1 MITSAKKKY
10 FVPALE
16 KGLDILEALAIAVVP
31 QSLTD
36 LSRTLNRTPSELFRM
51 LDALEQRA
59 YISRDMVSDGYY
71 LTLKLYE
78 LAHTHSPVDHLLRA
92 AAVPMR
98 ELSESIHESC
108 HLSILNGPML
118 VVIAQAESPE
128 PVRLSIE
135 VGYRV
140 LPLMTASG
148 KVLVSMLED
157 MTRGRFLAADTT
169 YASMS
174 RSQRQAF
181 STDVLQIRKTR
192 HYVAPSTRRAG
203 IDISCAVGNS
213 EIDVS
218 AALGVPIMPGG
229 LNQGKESKLVNI
241 IQECADRITV
251 TLGLGKR

>member
-1 MITSAKKKY
+1 MKIAAKTKY

-51 LDALEQRA
+51 LDALERRA
-59 YISRDMVSDGYY
+59 YISRDVVSDGYY

-98 ELSESIHESC
+98 ELAESIHESC

-118 VVIAQAESPE
+118 IVIAQAESPE

-140 LPLMTASG
+140 LPLTTASG

-157 MTRGRFLAADTT
+157 TIRGRFLTTDTT

-174 RSQRQAF
+174 RSERQHF
-181 STDVLQIRKTR
+181 STTVLQIRKAR
-192 HYVAPSTRRAG
+192 HYVAQSTRRAG
-203 IDISCAVGNS
+203 IDISCAVGNPDI
-213 EIDVS
+213 EVS

-229 LNQGKESKLVNI
+229 PNQGKENKLVAT
-241 IQECADRITV
+241 IQKCADQITIA
-251 TLGLGKR
+251 LGLGRR

>member
-1 MITSAKKKY
+1 MKKVTKTKY

-51 LDALEQRA
+51 LDALERRT
-59 YISRDMVSDGYY
+59 YISRDIVSDGYH

-98 ELSESIHESC
+98 ELAEAIHESC

-118 VVIAQAESPE
+118 MVIAQAESAE

-140 LPLMTASG
+140 LPLTTASG
-148 KVLVSMLED
+148 KVLVSMLD
-157 MTRGRFLAADTT
+157 DATRGRFLATDAT
-169 YASMS
+169 YSSMS
-174 RSQRQAF
+174 RSERQQF
-181 STDVLQIRKTR
+181 STSVLQIRKVGC
-192 HYVAPSTRRAG
+192 YMAPSMRRAG
-203 IDISCAVGNS
+203 IDISCVVGNS

-229 LNQGKESKLVNI
+229 PNQGRENKLVST
-241 IQECADRITV
+241 IQECGDKITV
-251 TLGLGKR
+251 TLGLGHH

>member
-1 MITSAKKKY
+1 MKMPTKTKY

-51 LDALEQRA
+51 LDALERRA
-59 YISRDMVSDGYY
+59 YISRDVVSDGYY

-78 LAHTHSPVDHLLRA
+78 LAHMHSPVDHLLRA
-92 AAVPMR
+92 AALPMR
-98 ELSESIHESC
+98 ELAETIHESC

-118 VVIAQAESPE
+118 MVIAQAESPE
-128 PVRLSIE
+128 PVRLSVE

-148 KVLVSMLED
+148 RVLVSMLD
-157 MTRGRFLAADTT
+157 DATRGRFLATDIT
-169 YASMS
+169 YSSMS
-174 RSQRQAF
+174 RAERHQF
-181 STDVLQIRKTR
+181 STSVLQIRETR
-192 HYVAPSTRRAG
+192 YYMAQSRRRTG
-203 IDISCAVGNS
+203 IDISCAVGNA

-229 LNQGKESKLVNI
+229 PNQNREKKLTST
-241 IQECADRITV
+241 IQKCADKITV
-251 TLGLGKR
+251 ALGLAHR

>member
-1 MITSAKKKY
+1 MKTPTKTKY

-16 KGLDILEALAIAVVP
+16 KGLDILEALAVAVVP

-51 LDALEQRA
+51 LDALERRA
-59 YISRDMVSDGYY
+59 YISRDIVSDGYY

-92 AAVPMR
+92 AALPMR
-98 ELSESIHESC
+98 ELAETIHESC

-118 VVIAQAESPE
+118 MVIAQAESPE

-140 LPLMTASG
+140 LPLTTASG
-148 KVLVSMLED
+148 RVLVSMLD
-157 MTRGRFLAADTT
+157 DATRGRFLAADVT
-169 YASMS
+169 YSSMN
-174 RSQRQAF
+174 RAERHRF
-181 STDVLQIRKTR
+181 STSVLQIREAGC
-192 HYVAPSTRRAG
+192 YIAPSTRRAG
-203 IDISCAVGNS
+203 IDISCAIGNS

-229 LNQGKESKLVNI
+229 PNQNREKKLAST
-241 IQECADRITV
+241 IQECANKITV
-251 TLGLGKR
+251 TLGLTHR

>member
-1 MITSAKKKY
+1 MKMETKTKY

-51 LDALEQRA
+51 LDALERRA
-59 YISRDMVSDGYY
+59 YISRDLVSDGYY

-92 AAVPMR
+92 AAAPMR
-98 ELSESIHESC
+98 ELVESIHESC

-148 KVLVSMLED
+148 KVLISMLED
-157 MTRGRFLAADTT
+157 TMRGRFLAADAM
-169 YASMS
+169 YSSMN
-174 RSQRQAF
+174 RSQRQRF
-181 STDVLQIRKTR
+181 STEVLQIRKAG

-203 IDISCAVGNS
+203 IDISCVVGNP
-213 EIDVS
+213 EIEVS

-229 LNQGKESKLVNI
+229 PNHGKESKLVST
-241 IQECADRITV
+241 IQKCAGQITFA
-251 TLGLGKR
+251 LGLSSR

>member
-1 MITSAKKKY
+1 MKKVTKTKY

-51 LDALEQRA
+51 LDALERRT
-59 YISRDMVSDGYY
+59 YISRDIVSDGYY

-98 ELSESIHESC
+98 ELAEAIHESC
-108 HLSILNGPML
+108 HLSILNGAML
-118 VVIAQAESPE
+118 MVIAQAESAE

-140 LPLMTASG
+140 LPLTTASG
-148 KVLVSMLED
+148 KVLVSMLD
-157 MTRGRFLAADTT
+157 DATRGRFLATDAT
-169 YASMS
+169 YSSMS
-174 RSQRQAF
+174 RSERQQF
-181 STDVLQIRKTR
+181 STSVLQIRKAGC
-192 HYVAPSTRRAG
+192 YMAPSMRRAG
-203 IDISCAVGNS
+203 IDISCVVGNS

-229 LNQGKESKLVNI
+229 PNQGRENKLVST
-241 IQECADRITV
+241 IQECADKITI
-251 TLGLGKR
+251 TLGFGHH

>member
-1 MITSAKKKY
+1 MKQAAKTKY

-16 KGLDILEALAIAVVP
+16 KGLDILEALALAVVP

-51 LDALEQRA
+51 LDALERRA
-59 YISRDMVSDGYY
+59 YISRDIVSEGYY

-78 LAHTHSPVDHLLRA
+78 LAHTHSPVEHLLRA

-98 ELSESIHESC
+98 ELAESIHESC
-108 HLSILNGPML
+108 HLSILHGPML
-118 VVIAQAESPE
+118 MVIAQAESPE

-140 LPLMTASG
+140 LPLTTASG
-148 KVLVSMLED
+148 RVLVSMLED
-157 MTRGRFLAADTT
+157 TTRGRFLAADAT
-169 YASMS
+169 YSSMS
-174 RSQRQAF
+174 RSERQHF
-181 STDVLQIRKTR
+181 STALLQIRKAGY
-192 HYVAPSTRRAG
+192 YVSPSMRRTG
-203 IDISCAVGNS
+203 IDVSCAVGNS

-229 LNQGKESKLVNI
+229 PNHGKENKLVST
-241 IQECADRITV
+241 IQKCAERITL
-251 TLGLGKR
+251 TLGLGHR